1 MKSTR
6 IEAEENE
13 YPKLKINKERTII
26 VLFTWNN
33 RGFVV
38 ESLNEVYNLGDESRN
53 WAEVDFTTY
62 NGTLTLEN

>member
-38 ESLNEVYNLGDESRN
+38 ESLNEV
-53 WAEVDFTTY
+53 
-62 NGTLTLEN
+62 